1 MYRIIVTGRVQGV
14 GFRPFI
20 YRLARAM
27 GLRGYVR
34 NVGDGTVEIVIDGDP
49 EEFLREMKARKPPM
63 AVIERV
69 VVEKAEMRENFADF
83 VIVRSGGKSGHFSLP
98 PPDFAICDECS
109 REIFEPGNRRYMY
122 PFTTCTDCGQRFSV
136 SFRLP
141 FDRENTTMVDFPLC
155 EDCRVEYG
163 NPEDRR
169 YYAQSIACPVCG
181 PKYTLHPDGVD
192 GVEAI
197 RRAAELLDDGKIV
210 AIKGIGGFHIACLTD
225 DDVVARL
232 RGMLRRPQ
240 QPFAVMVRNIDAA
253 RKYAEV
259 GGLEEVELKS
269 YVRPIVVLR
278 KRAEL
283 HQVAPQLDTVGIM
296 LPYTALHMILFNFLK
311 ADALVM
317 TSANLPGEPM
327 AIEWPDTECD
337 AVLHHNLRIHNR
349 VDDSVVKVVNG
360 RRMIIRRSRGFVPT
374 PIPVGVDRNAI
385 AIGAELY
392 NSIALLKDGKAIPSQ
407 YIGNTSNFRTFSEF
421 FRSAVDFWMKYLD
434 VRPEYVVHDLHPL
447 YNTTRYAKDLA
458 EKIGAESLA
467 VQHHLAHALSVMAE
481 KQIDEAVAITVD
493 GVGYGPDGTVWGGEV
508 LHVRL
513 VEGVF
518 ERIARMERIKLL
530 GGDLSVRYPLR
541 TLFSII
547 YSHEGSW
554 DVLESYSKY
563 LRENESFEVFERQ
576 YRSDI
581 NVAHASSAGRY
592 MDAISAMLEVCFERT
607 YEGEPAMKVEGV
619 AKRSHQI
626 YEPEISESF
635 EPAVFTFDG
644 RELSKDHVQVL
655 EFGHVFSDSL
665 RRYLSGEER
674 GEIAW
679 RLVDYLAMGFAEIV
693 KSYDIPVVLSGG
705 VAFNSHFSRS
715 LSERV
720 SYVTN
725 ELVPAGDNGISLGQ
739 LYALKSLEVLK

>member
-1 MYRIIVTGRVQGV
+1 
-14 GFRPFI
+14 
-20 YRLARAM
+20 
-27 GLRGYVR
+27 
-34 NVGDGTVEIVIDGDP
+34 
-49 EEFLREMKARKPPM
+49 
-63 AVIERV
+63 
-69 VVEKAEMRENFADF
+69 
-83 VIVRSGGKSGHFSLP
+83 
-98 PPDFAICDECS
+98 
-109 REIFEPGNRRYMY
+109 
-122 PFTTCTDCGQRFSV
+122 
-136 SFRLP
+136 
-141 FDRENTTMVDFPLC
+141 
-155 EDCRVEYG
+155 
-163 NPEDRR
+163 
-169 YYAQSIACPVCG
+169 
-181 PKYTLHPDGVD
+181 
-192 GVEAI
+192 
-197 RRAAELLDDGKIV
+197 
-210 AIKGIGGFHIACLTD
+210 
-225 DDVVARL
+225 
-232 RGMLRRPQ
+232 
-240 QPFAVMVRNIDAA
+240 
-253 RKYAEV
+253 
-259 GGLEEVELKS
+259 
-269 YVRPIVVLR
+269 
-278 KRAEL
+278 
-283 HQVAPQLDTVGIM
+283 
-296 LPYTALHMILFNFLK
+296 
-311 ADALVM
+311 
-317 TSANLPGEPM
+317 M

-374 PIPVGVDRNAI
+374 PIPVGVDINAI
-385 AIGAELY
+385 ALGAELY

-434 VRPEYVVHDLHPL
+434 VRPEYVVHDLHPF

-563 LRENESFEVFERQ
+563 LRENESFELLERQ

-581 NVAHASSAGRY
+581 NIAHASSAGRY

-644 RELSKDHVQVL
+644 RELSKDYVQVL